1 MTITSLQVGPIMTN
15 CYVVTHGGQ
24 TVVVDPGDESRRIIA
39 AVEATGCPLAA
50 IWLTHGHFDHWTA
63 VAGLLAQWPRTP
75 VYIHPD
81 EVEDAPAQGDWA
93 LKFPRLGQENQR
105 FYHEGDSV
113 SVGDATFSVM
123 ETPGHSSGSVCLLG
137 QGVIFC
143 GDTLFRGSCGRTD
156 LPDGSYTAMLL
167 SLGRLGRLPG
177 DYRCLCGHEE
187 ETTLALER
195 QYNPYLRQGMGL

>member
-15 CYVVTHGGQ
+15 CYIVTHGGQ

-123 ETPGHSSGSVCLLG
+123 ETPGHSAGSVCLLG